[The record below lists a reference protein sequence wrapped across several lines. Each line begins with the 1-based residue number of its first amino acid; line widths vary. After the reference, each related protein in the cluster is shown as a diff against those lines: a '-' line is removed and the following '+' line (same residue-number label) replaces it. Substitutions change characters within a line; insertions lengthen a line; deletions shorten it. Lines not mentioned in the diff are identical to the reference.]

1 MKTISRPGV
10 ARPVLSAT
18 VLACAILTGVAFAA
32 SEDGHREHEAHE
44 HGRGM
49 LDIVA
54 EGEELVVEF
63 RIPAAN
69 VVGFEHAPRDDAEHE
84 AVRMAAET
92 FRDPASVLALP
103 AEAECEVEEAE
114 AGIVGMGAEEHDDD
128 HAHEGEDHDEDEHAK
143 EEHEEEGEDHE
154 HAKEE
159 HEEEGEGHDH
169 AKEEHEEEGEGHD
182 HAKEEHE
189 EEGEGHDHAKEEH
202 DEHDEH
208 SADSDGEAHSELR
221 ATYHFHCHA
230 PDRLV
235 RIEVGVFEHL
245 RDAEEID
252 VRVVTATAQT
262 AMELHPGETVVEL
275 SR

>member
-1 MKTISRPGV
+1 MNTISRPGV
-10 ARPVLSAT
+10 ALAKQSAT
-18 VLACAILTGVAFAA
+18 VLAFAILTSVASAA
-32 SEDGHREHEAHE
+32 SEGEHREHEAHE
-44 HGRGM
+44 HGRGT

-92 FRDPASVLALP
+92 FRNPASVLVLP
-103 AEAECEVEEAE
+103 AEAECEVEEAD
-114 AGIVGMGAEEHDDD
+114 AGIVGMGADEHDED
-128 HAHEGEDHDEDEHAK
+128 HAHEGEDHDHDGDEHAK
-143 EEHEEEGEDHE
+143 EEHEEEGEDH
-154 HAKEE
+154 
-159 HEEEGEGHDH
+159 DH
-169 AKEEHEEEGEGHD
+169 AKEEHE
-182 HAKEEHE
+182 
-189 EEGEGHDHAKEEH
+189 
-202 DEHDEH
+202 EHDEH

-230 PDRLV
+230 PERLV
-235 RIEVGVFEHL
+235 RIEVRVFEHL

-262 AMELHPGETVVEL
+262 AMELHPGEAVVEL
-275 SR
+275 SP

>member
-1 MKTISRPGV
+1 MKIIPGPGV
-10 ARPVLSAT
+10 ALPMQSAI
-18 VLACAILTGVAFAA
+18 VLAGAILTGVAFAA
-32 SEDGHREHEAHE
+32 SEGEHREHEAHE

-84 AVRMAAET
+84 AVRKAAET
-92 FRDPASVLALP
+92 FRNPASVLVLP

-128 HAHEGEDHDEDEHAK
+128 HAREGEDHGHDGD
-143 EEHEEEGEDHE
+143 E

-169 AKEEHEEEGEGHD
+169 AKEEHEE
-182 HAKEEHE
+182 
-189 EEGEGHDHAKEEH
+189 
-202 DEHDEH
+202 HDEH
-208 SADSDGEAHSELR
+208 SADSGGEAHSELR

-230 PDRLV
+230 PERLV
-235 RIEVGVFEHL
+235 RIEVRVFEHL
-245 RDAEEID
+245 LDAEEID

-275 SR
+275 SP

>member
-1 MKTISRPGV
+1 MKTMSRPD
-10 ARPVLSAT
+10 AVLPMQSAT
-18 VLACAILTGVAFAA
+18 ALACAILTSVALAA
-32 SEDGHREHEAHE
+32 SEGEHREHEAHE

-84 AVRMAAET
+84 AVRKATEV
-92 FRDPASVLALP
+92 FRNPASVLVLP

-114 AGIVGMGAEEHDDD
+114 AGIVGMGAEEDDDD
-128 HAHEGEDHDEDEHAK
+128 HGHDEDEHAK
-143 EEHEEEGEDHE
+143 DEHEEEEHEEEGEDH
-154 HAKEE
+154 
-159 HEEEGEGHDH
+159 DH
-169 AKEEHEEEGEGHD
+169 AKEE
-182 HAKEEHE
+182 EHE
-189 EEGEGHDHAKEEH
+189 EHD
-202 DEHDEH
+202 DEH

-221 ATYHFHCHA
+221 AAYHFHCHA
-230 PDRLV
+230 PERLV
-235 RIEVGVFEHL
+235 RIEVRVFEHL
-245 RDAEEID
+245 HDAEEID

-275 SR
+275 AP